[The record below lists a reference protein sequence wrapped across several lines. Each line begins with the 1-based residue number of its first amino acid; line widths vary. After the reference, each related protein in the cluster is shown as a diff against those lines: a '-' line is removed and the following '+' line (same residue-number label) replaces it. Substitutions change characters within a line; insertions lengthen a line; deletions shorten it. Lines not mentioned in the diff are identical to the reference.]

1 MNNTTT
7 DQMTRAKFAEYN
19 PFDERCTHDVRS
31 ASVWYVLQHLRGV
44 ICTRWPD
51 QDPDQVLDAVR
62 DPKYI
67 DYVAELWD
75 TIQPSYKIV
84 IERYTDEVLS
94 RVFTYMETLQQPK
107 EES

>member
-1 MNNTTT
+1 MNNTTS
-7 DQMTRAKFAEYN
+7 DQMTRAKFAEYY
-19 PFDERCTHDVRS
+19 PFGDEHGDARS
-31 ASVWYVLQHLRGV
+31 LSVWYVLQHLRGV

-51 QDPDQVLDAVR
+51 QDPDQVLDAIR

-75 TIQPSYKIV
+75 TIQPSYMVV
-84 IERYTDEVLS
+84 IERFTDEVLS